1 MYSLVAVA
9 FFKKYKTIIIGILL
23 ILAVFFFGFFI
34 SKSFWQAPLKEQIEK
49 YEVLV
54 KESNQKVKIAED
66 IAIEQSKKNEEKL
79 KILEQSLDEISD
91 AYDEEKKKK
100 KVVTVKIPG
109 EKIEVPIYI
118 DDQNNSYYCDRFSS
132 DFKDTINTMIESTNK
147 TIGEEK

>member
-9 FFKKYKTIIIGILL
+9 FFKKYKTLILGILL

-54 KESNQKVKIAED
+54 KESNQKIKSAEEF
-66 IAIEQSKKNEEKL
+66 AIEQSKKNEEKL
-79 KILEQSLDEISD
+79 KNLEQSLDEISD

-118 DDQNNSYYCDRFSS
+118 DDHNNSYYCDRFGS
-132 DFKDTINTMIESTNK
+132 DFKNTINSMIESTNK